1 MIRDRMRR
9 LAWGLVATAL
19 LAGCAS
25 YRAPALPAGSSA
37 SLAEQSRQC
46 EAWAKTVA
54 GDGAVPGNRPQDWL
68 PTSEIAIAL
77 APILVPVKLILVKRD
92 RERAFSDRYDACMAG
107 VAGAEPDA
115 QVRR

>member
-1 MIRDRMRR
+1 MPMKRF
-9 LAWGLVATAL
+9 AWLCVVAGI

-37 SLAEQSRQC
+37 SLAEQSRHC

-54 GDGAVPGNRPQDWL
+54 VDVAVSGDRPQDWL

-77 APILVPVKLILVKRD
+77 SPILVPVRLILVKRD

-115 QVRR
+115 QVRP